1 MRVIYS
7 LSDSVASKLRTAADE
22 GGVAGVLEALI
33 LAYDELYYAGI
44 IDIDDY
50 ERYVEEVHIVDPD
63 DIDEAEY
70 QLQEFFDLCDNIGIF
85 IPVVYEEVSLE
96 EEFNGGCDLD
106 SEMNEGKNS
115 HNYDDI
121 IIAVKDGFET
131 GHRPYDTEEFELFK
145 KQVKEDGITGN
156 YRKLFDKYLELIDL
170 GPSGFYDMYSDKYD
184 FSDEFKQEYADDYED
199 DSMDESFHGKWEI
212 DTALR
217 IAQEIGL
224 NTLKDLRDFLKNEAK
239 PGESEFDTLLRYRAE
254 LGNDF
259 QIKES
264 ASLYNDSPEGHT
276 DSEYSDYYYD
286 GDTKRSEEIDAYRN
300 RYSDPAINP
309 NGYWDGDK
317 WVVESK
323 SSTIGRD
330 FNIADPD
337 HPKEQSKY
345 AKSSLNSSLE
355 ENYEDEEF
363 DDVDHI
369 DVVDVPEES
378 DNVVKAEPC
387 CQQLSKTVKI
397 GENDIDIGVD
407 FEADDIDA

>member
-22 GGVAGVLEALI
+22 GGVAGVLDALI
-33 LAYDELYYAGI
+33 SAYEELYDAGI

-50 ERYVEEVHIVDPD
+50 EQYVEEVHIVDPD

-85 IPVVYEEVSLE
+85 IPVIYEEVSLE
-96 EEFNGGCDLD
+96 ESAEPVTEDTSDGWDDELIFDIDGADVFGDIEGLIYEIKNTYRGYQSGAHTYKELSEYISDLASGLSYFAEGVSRLAE
-106 SEMNEGKNS
+106 SEDNEVNEGKSS
-115 HNYDDI
+115 HN
-121 IIAVKDGFET
+121 
-131 GHRPYDTEEFELFK
+131 
-145 KQVKEDGITGN
+145 
-156 YRKLFDKYLELIDL
+156 
-170 GPSGFYDMYSDKYD
+170 
-184 FSDEFKQEYADDYED
+184 YED
-199 DSMDESFHGKWEI
+199 DSMNESFHGKWEI

-264 ASLYNDSPEGHT
+264 AS
-276 DSEYSDYYYD
+276 
-286 GDTKRSEEIDAYRN
+286 
-300 RYSDPAINP
+300 
-309 NGYWDGDK
+309 
-317 WVVESK
+317 
-323 SSTIGRD
+323 
-330 FNIADPD
+330 
-337 HPKEQSKY
+337 
-345 AKSSLNSSLE
+345 
-355 ENYEDEEF
+355 EEF

-369 DVVDVPEES
+369 NVVDIPEES
-378 DNVVKAEPC
+378 DNAVKAEPC
-387 CQQLSKTVKI
+387 CQQPSKTVKV